1 MEQVIEFDR
10 KNITIT
16 ICTDY
21 AARRKYPVDV
31 LNMLYQDGHAFVN
44 SNIEIFFEGCN
55 TPHIDFK
62 QDM

>member
-10 KNITIT
+10 KNVTIT

-44 SNIEIFFEGCN
+44 SNIEIFFEGCY